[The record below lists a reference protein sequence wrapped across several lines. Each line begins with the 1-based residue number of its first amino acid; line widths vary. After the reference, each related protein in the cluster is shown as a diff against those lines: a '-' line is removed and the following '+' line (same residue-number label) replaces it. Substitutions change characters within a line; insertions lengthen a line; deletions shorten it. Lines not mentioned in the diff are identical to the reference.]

1 MKRQTGVW
9 GRMIVL
15 LVAVAAA
22 WSCSSSGGGISG
34 TSLVV
39 GPIDEFG
46 SIIVNGIEF
55 DTDNAE
61 VFLEGDPATLADLQL
76 GMVVFVQ
83 GAVKKNGLRGRADV
97 VAADHLLLGPVEAVN
112 SVDGTF
118 VSLSQLIITDSN
130 TVFASTTIDTLAP
143 GDNVEVFGFYDG
155 DGSIRATRVE
165 RFDEIE
171 EIELTGTIT
180 NLDAVA
186 ETFSL
191 NLLTVDFS
199 MAEIED
205 APPEGL
211 ADGMLVEVES
221 EEEPTND
228 LMLAVGVEVRD
239 SDLPVDVGD
248 GVEIHGFI
256 SEVLSADE
264 FMLNGVQRV
273 LVTPDTVFE
282 DGDASD
288 LVVNARVEVEGVFE
302 MNGSL
307 TAEEIEFEDPAP

>member
-1 MKRQTGVW
+1 MKRQTGKL
-9 GRMIVL
+9 GHAFAL
-15 LVAVAAA
+15 LVAVAAV

-34 TSLVV
+34 TSLVI

-46 SIIVNGIEF
+46 SIVVNGIEF

-83 GAVKKNGLRGRADV
+83 GAVKKNGLRGRADI
-97 VAADHLLLGPVEAVN
+97 VAADHVLLGPVEAVN
-112 SVDGTF
+112 ALDGTF
-118 VSLSQLIITDSN
+118 VSLSQLVITDAD

-143 GDNVEVFGFYDG
+143 GDNVEIFGFFDG

-165 RFDEIE
+165 RFDDIE
-171 EIELTGTIT
+171 EIELTGTIS
-180 NLDAVA
+180 NLDTIA

-205 APPEGL
+205 APPGGL
-211 ADGMLVEVES
+211 EDGMLVEVET
-221 EEEPTND
+221 EEAPIND
-228 LMLAVGVEVRD
+228 LMLAAGVEVRD

-248 GVEIHGFI
+248 GVEIAGFI
-256 SEVLSADE
+256 SELVSADE
-264 FMLNGVQRV
+264 FVLNGAQTVF
-273 LVTPDTVFE
+273 VTPDTVFE

-288 LVVNARVEVEGVFE
+288 LVLNARVEVEGVFE
-302 MNGSL
+302 IDGSL
-307 TAEEIEFEDPAP
+307 TAEEIEFEGPSP

>member
-1 MKRQTGVW
+1 M
-9 GRMIVL
+9 GRCFAALVVL
-15 LVAVAAA
+15 ATV

-34 TSLVV
+34 TSLVI
-39 GPIDEFG
+39 GPIDDFG

-76 GMVVFVQ
+76 GMVVFVL
-83 GAVKKNGLRGRADV
+83 GAVKKNGLAGRADT
-97 VAADHLLLGPVEAVN
+97 VASDHLLLGPVEAVN
-112 SVDGTF
+112 ALDGTF
-118 VSLSQLIITDSN
+118 VSLSQLIITDAD
-130 TVFASTTIDTLAP
+130 TVFASTSIDTLVP
-143 GDNVEVFGFYDG
+143 GDNVEVFGFFDG

-171 EIELTGTIT
+171 EIELTGTIS
-180 NLDAVA
+180 NFDAVA

-205 APPEGL
+205 APPGGL
-211 ADGMLVEVES
+211 EDGMLVEVES
-221 EEEPTND
+221 EEVPAND

-239 SDLPVDVGD
+239 SDLPVDTGD
-248 GVEIHGFI
+248 GLEVDGYI
-256 SEVLSADE
+256 SEVVSADE
-264 FMLNGVQRV
+264 FVLNGSLTVF
-273 LVTPDTVFE
+273 VTPDTIFE

-288 LVVNARVEVEGVFE
+288 LVLNARVEVEGVFE
-302 MNGSL
+302 SDGSL